1 MPKYVIR
8 VTEVDENG
16 VEQPVK
22 DLEKSQRMEADGLC
36 LMALRKGGS
45 TNLICG
51 TSLMGIAIAIASDKT
66 LYRAAQLGVAMNNLK
81 EVDSDAAT

>member
-1 MPKYVIR
+1 MSKYVIR

-36 LMALRKGGS
+36 LMAFRKGGS

-66 LYRAAQLGVAMNNLK
+66 LCSAAQLGVAMKNLK
-81 EVDSDAAT
+81 ECDSDAAT

>member
-1 MPKYVIR
+1 MSKYVIR

-22 DLEKSQRMEADGLC
+22 DLEQAQRMEADGLC
-36 LMALRKGGS
+36 LILIQKDGS
-45 TNLICG
+45 TNMFCD
-51 TSLMGIAIAIASDKT
+51 TSVMDVAAAIASDKT

>member
-16 VEQPVK
+16 VEQPVQN
-22 DLEKSQRMEADGLC
+22 LEKSSRMEADGLC
-36 LMALRKGGS
+36 LIAFHEGGS
-45 TNLICG
+45 TNMICD
-51 TSLMGIAIAIASDKT
+51 TSLLGIATAIAEDET
-66 LYRAAQLGVAMNNLK
+66 LYSAAKLGVLIKTVK